1 MMEKEEALFI
11 ETAEREHVEMYLK
24 AIWMLRERGEE
35 AKVSV
40 IAKVL
45 NIKQPSV
52 VQMLR
57 KLQRGGYL
65 TYRDGKAELKAKGEE
80 IGRQMV
86 RNSRLLEVLMKNTLK
101 IDLDEEMVCGM
112 EHHMSKRFADAICT
126 LLNHPRICPHGY
138 AIPEGEC
145 CKNNGLTESGQL

>member
-11 ETAEREHVEMYLK
+11 ETAEREHIEMYLK
-24 AIWMLRERGEE
+24 AIWMLNERGEE
-35 AKVSV
+35 AKVSI

-45 NIKQPSV
+45 GIKQPSV

-57 KLQRGGYL
+57 KLHRRGYVM
-65 TYRDGKAELKAKGEE
+65 YANGKAELTDKGSE

-86 RNSRLLEVLMKNTLK
+86 RNSRLLEVLMKNALR

-138 AIPEGEC
+138 AIPEGIC
-145 CKNNGLTESGQL
+145 CKNNIG

>member
-1 MMEKEEALFI
+1 MFI
-11 ETAEREHVEMYLK
+11 ETAEREHIEMYLK
-24 AIWMLRERGEE
+24 AIWMLNERGED
-35 AKVSV
+35 AKVSI

-57 KLQRGGYL
+57 KLHRKGYVIY
-65 TYRDGKAELKAKGEE
+65 TNGKAKLTEKGEG

-112 EHHMSKRFADAICT
+112 EHHMSKDFADAICT
-126 LLNHPRICPHGY
+126 LLNHPRLCPHGY
-138 AIPEGEC
+138 TIPEGKC
-145 CKNNGLTESGQL
+145 CRNDSSNNKI

>member
-1 MMEKEEALFI
+1 MEKEEALFI
-11 ETAEREHVEMYLK
+11 ETAEREHIEMYLK
-24 AIWMLRERGEE
+24 AIWMLNERGEE

-40 IAKVL
+40 IARVL

-57 KLQRGGYL
+57 KLHRRGYVI
-65 TYRDGKAELKAKGEE
+65 YSNGKAELTDKGNE
-80 IGRQMV
+80 IGMQMI
-86 RNSRLLEVLMKNTLK
+86 RNSRLLEVLMKNALK

-138 AIPEGEC
+138 TIPEGEC
-145 CKNNGLTESGQL
+145 CKNNRLTESGQL

>member
-1 MMEKEEALFI
+1 MEKEEVLFI
-11 ETAEREHVEMYLK
+11 ETAEREHIEMYLK
-24 AIWMLRERGEE
+24 AIWMLNERGEE
-35 AKVSV
+35 AKVSI

-57 KLQRGGYL
+57 KLHRKGYVIY
-65 TYRDGKAELKAKGEE
+65 TNGKAKLTEKGEK

-101 IDLDEEMVCGM
+101 IDLDEKMVCGM
-112 EHHMSKRFADAICT
+112 EHHMSEDFADAICT
-126 LLNHPRICPHGY
+126 LLNHPRLCPHGY
-138 AIPEGEC
+138 TIPEGKC
-145 CKNNGLTESGQL
+145 CNNRLS

>member
-1 MMEKEEALFI
+1 MEKEEALFI
-11 ETAEREHVEMYLK
+11 ETAEREHIEMYLK
-24 AIWMLRERGEE
+24 AIWMLNERGEE
-35 AKVSV
+35 AKVSI

-57 KLQRGGYL
+57 KLNRKGYVIY
-65 TYRDGKAELKAKGEE
+65 TNGKARLTEKGEE

-112 EHHMSKRFADAICT
+112 EHHMSKNFADAICT
-126 LLNHPRICPHGY
+126 LLNHPRLCPHGY
-138 AIPEGEC
+138 TIPEGKC
-145 CKNNGLTESGQL
+145 CNSK